1 MALTTEQQEH
11 VDLQTAISEITNQQ
25 QLALESARHANQ
37 LAAQAK
43 QAKLE
48 AIRLAKEVLIENARS
63 KAVDSRD
70 VAAADI
76 TAFAQTLVAYID
88 A

>member
-1 MALTTEQQEH
+1 MDLNTEQQAQ
-11 VDLQTAISEITNQQ
+11 VDIANAIEAARHTNQM
-25 QLALESARHANQ
+25 AL
-37 LAAQAK
+37 QAK

-48 AIRLAKEVLIENARS
+48 AVRLAKEVLIENARS

-76 TAFAQTLVAYID
+76 TVFAGTLVAYID

>member
-1 MALTTEQQEH
+1 MALTAEQQSQ
-11 VDLQTAISEITNQQ
+11 VDVSNAMETT
-25 QLALESARHANQ
+25 RHANQ
-37 LAAQAK
+37 MALQAK

-48 AIRLAKEVLIENARS
+48 AVRLAKEVLIENARS

-76 TAFAQTLVAYID
+76 TAFAGTLVSYIE

>member
-1 MALTTEQQEH
+1 MALTVEQQSQ
-11 VDLQTAISEITNQQ
+11 VDIADAIENTRHTNQMVI
-25 QLALESARHANQ
+25 
-37 LAAQAK
+37 QAK

-48 AIRLAKEVLIENARS
+48 AVRLAKEVLIENARS

-76 TAFAQTLVAYID
+76 TAFAGTLVAYID

>member
-1 MALTTEQQEH
+1 MALTADQQSQLDFQIASGAVSQEQQVAMEN
-11 VDLQTAISEITNQQ
+11 LRA
-25 QLALESARHANQ
+25 ANQ
-37 LAAQAK
+37 AAAQAK

-48 AIRLAKEVLIENARS
+48 AVRLAKEVLIENARS

-76 TAFAQTLVAYID
+76 TAFANTLVAYID

>member
-1 MALTTEQQEH
+1 MALTPEQQAQ
-11 VDLQTAISEITNQQ
+11 VDIADAIEAT
-25 QLALESARHANQ
+25 RHQSQMAMQ
-37 LAAQAK
+37 RK

-48 AIRLAKEVLIENARS
+48 AVRLAKEVLLENARS
-63 KAVDSRD
+63 KSLDARD

-76 TAFAQTLVAYID
+76 ATFAETLVAYID

>member
-1 MALTTEQQEH
+1 MALTTEQQSQ
-11 VDLQTAISEITNQQ
+11 VDISDAIEAT
-25 QLALESARHANQ
+25 RHANQ
-37 LAAQAK
+37 MALQAK

-48 AIRLAKEVLIENARS
+48 AVRLAKEVLIENARS

-76 TAFAQTLVAYID
+76 TAFAGTLVAYID

>member
-1 MALTTEQQEH
+1 MALTPEQQSNL
-11 VDLQTAISEITNQQ
+11 DFQNAINEITTQQ

-37 LAAQAK
+37 LAAQSK

-48 AIRLAKEVLIENARS
+48 AVRLAKEVLIENARS

-76 TAFAQTLVAYID
+76 ATFAQTLVAYID

>member
-1 MALTTEQQEH
+1 MALTAEQQSQIDVQVAVE
-11 VDLQTAISEITNQQ
+11 N
-25 QLALESARHANQ
+25 ARHSNQ
-37 LAAQAK
+37 MALQAK
-43 QAKLE
+43 QAKME
-48 AIRLAKEVLIENARS
+48 AVRLAKEVLIENARS

-76 TAFAQTLVAYID
+76 TVFAGTLVAYID

>member
-1 MALTTEQQEH
+1 MALTPEQQAQ
-11 VDLQTAISEITNQQ
+11 VDISDAIETTRHTNQM
-25 QLALESARHANQ
+25 AL
-37 LAAQAK
+37 QAK

-48 AIRLAKEVLIENARS
+48 AVRLAKEVLIENARS

>member
-1 MALTTEQQEH
+1 MALTAEQQSQLDFQ
-11 VDLQTAISEITNQQ
+11 VASNALNQEQ
-25 QLALESARHANQ
+25 QIALENLRAANQ
-37 LAAQAK
+37 AAAQAK
-43 QAKLE
+43 QAKLD
-48 AIRLAKEVLIENARS
+48 AVRLAKEVLIENARS

-76 TAFAQTLVAYID
+76 TAFATTLIAYID

>member
-1 MALTTEQQEH
+1 MALTTEQQAQ
-11 VDLQTAISEITNQQ
+11 VDVANAMEAARHTNQM
-25 QLALESARHANQ
+25 AL
-37 LAAQAK
+37 QAK

-48 AIRLAKEVLIENARS
+48 AVRLAKEVLFENARS

-76 TAFAQTLVAYID
+76 TAFAGTLVAYID

>member
-1 MALTTEQQEH
+1 MALTAEQQSQ
-11 VDLQTAISEITNQQ
+11 VDVSNAIEAARQAGQ
-25 QLALESARHANQ
+25 MAL
-37 LAAQAK
+37 QAK

-48 AIRLAKEVLIENARS
+48 AVRLAKEVLLENARS

>member
-1 MALTTEQQEH
+1 MALTTEQQAQ
-11 VDLQTAISEITNQQ
+11 VDVSNAIEAT
-25 QLALESARHANQ
+25 RHANQ
-37 LAAQAK
+37 MAAQAK

-48 AIRLAKEVLIENARS
+48 AVRLAKEVLIENARS
-63 KAVDSRD
+63 KAVDARD

-76 TAFAQTLVAYID
+76 TAFAGTLIAYID

>member
-1 MALTTEQQEH
+1 MALTIEQQAQLEFSAA
-11 VDLQTAISEITNQQ
+11 LQELTATQDAARRASET
-25 QLALESARHANQ
+25 
-37 LAAQAK
+37 AAQAK

-63 KAVDSRD
+63 KSVDARD

-76 TAFAQTLVAYID
+76 TAFADTLVAYVN

>member
-1 MALTTEQQEH
+1 MALTPEQQAQ
-11 VDLQTAISEITNQQ
+11 VDVSDAIEAT
-25 QLALESARHANQ
+25 RHANQ
-37 LAAQAK
+37 MALQAK

-48 AIRLAKEVLIENARS
+48 AVRLAKEVLIENARS

-76 TAFAQTLVAYID
+76 AAFAGTLVAYID

>member
-1 MALTTEQQEH
+1 MALTAEQHSQLDFQVASNALNQEQQ
-11 VDLQTAISEITNQQ
+11 I
-25 QLALESARHANQ
+25 ALENLRAANQ
-37 LAAQAK
+37 AAAQAK
-43 QAKLE
+43 QAKLD
-48 AIRLAKEVLIENARS
+48 AVRLAKEVLIENARS

-76 TAFAQTLVAYID
+76 TAFATTLIAYID

>member
-1 MALTTEQQEH
+1 MALTPEQQAQ
-11 VDLQTAISEITNQQ
+11 VDLNDAIEAT
-25 QLALESARHANQ
+25 RFANQ
-37 LAAQAK
+37 SALQAR

-48 AIRLAKEVLIENARS
+48 AVRLAQQTLLENARS

-70 VAAADI
+70 VSATDI
-76 TAFAQTLVAYID
+76 TTFADAIVTYIN

>member
-1 MALTTEQQEH
+1 MALTVAEQSQ
-11 VDLQTAISEITNQQ
+11 VDVSNAMEATRHTNQM
-25 QLALESARHANQ
+25 ALQS
-37 LAAQAK
+37 K

-48 AIRLAKEVLIENARS
+48 AVRLAKEVLIENARS

-76 TAFAQTLVAYID
+76 TAFAGTLVAYID

>member
-1 MALTTEQQEH
+1 MALTAEQQSQ
-11 VDLQTAISEITNQQ
+11 VDIADAMENNRHTNQM
-25 QLALESARHANQ
+25 AL
-37 LAAQAK
+37 QAK

-48 AIRLAKEVLIENARS
+48 AVRLAKEVLLENARS

-76 TAFAQTLVAYID
+76 TAFAGTLVAYID

>member
-1 MALTTEQQEH
+1 MAFTPEQQFDIDYQNAIEATRHTNQMAL
-11 VDLQTAISEITNQQ
+11 
-25 QLALESARHANQ
+25 
-37 LAAQAK
+37 QAK

-48 AIRLAKEVLIENARS
+48 AVRLAKEVLIENARS
-63 KAVDSRD
+63 KAVESRD

-76 TAFAQTLVAYID
+76 TAFAGTLVAYID

>member
-1 MALTTEQQEH
+1 MALTAEQQSQ
-11 VDLQTAISEITNQQ
+11 VDISNAMEAT
-25 QLALESARHANQ
+25 RHANQ
-37 LAAQAK
+37 MALQAK

-48 AIRLAKEVLIENARS
+48 AVRLAKEVLIENARS

-76 TAFAQTLVAYID
+76 TAFAGTLVAYID